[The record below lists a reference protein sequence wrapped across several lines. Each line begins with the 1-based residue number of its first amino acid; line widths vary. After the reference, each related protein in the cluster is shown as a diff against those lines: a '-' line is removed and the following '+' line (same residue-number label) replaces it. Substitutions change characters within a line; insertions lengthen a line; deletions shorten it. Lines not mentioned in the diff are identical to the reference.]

1 MTALIFTLASVL
13 GAIAVAWALAYHRA
27 NGVAWSIAMA
37 AGVLALEWAT
47 GTPLALVFALW
58 IAVGLF
64 AALSIVKPLRRAVV
78 TGPIFG
84 VYKKILPQISQ
95 TEQEALDAGSIWWD
109 ADLFTG
115 KPDWNKML
123 AYPEAR
129 LSPEEQAFI
138 DGPVEEL
145 CGMLDEWD
153 ITHNRMDLPP
163 EVWKFIREKGFLGII
178 IPRSYGGLGFSAFA
192 HSEIVTKISTRSGTC
207 AVTVMVP
214 NSLGPAE
221 LLIHYGTEEQK
232 NHYLPRLAKGLEIP
246 CFALTNPE
254 AGSDAGAIP
263 DFGIVC
269 KGTHEGREV
278 VGVRLTWEK
287 RYITLGPVATIL
299 GLAFKL
305 FDPEKL
311 LRGKED
317 LGITLALIPTSHK
330 GVNIG
335 RRHIPLS
342 GAFMNGPNSGK
353 DVFIPMSWI
362 IGGEKQVGNGWR
374 MLVECL
380 AAGRS
385 ISLPSMSMAAGKL
398 STRATGAYARVRSQ
412 FRTPIGRFEGVEEP
426 LARIG
431 GNTYMMDATRRMTMS
446 ALDLG
451 EKPSVI
457 SAICKYHMTERMRQI
472 LNDAMDVHGGKGI
485 MMGPNNYLGRAYET
499 IPIAITVEGANI
511 LTRSMIIFGQGA
523 IRCHPFVLKEIRSAG
538 ADDLAAFDAALWGH
552 MAFTVSNAARSLYL
566 GLTGGESVSVPG
578 VPETKRYLQQ
588 MTRFSSAFALL
599 SDVSMFV
606 IGGSLKRREKISAR
620 LGDILSLLYIGS
632 ATIKRYHDEGHQKE
646 DRPLLDWAMYDTFFR
661 LQVAIDGVLDNFPN
675 RFVAAWM
682 RMLAFPKG
690 LTLNAPFDKVG
701 AKVAALLI
709 TPGPVRDRLTK
720 GAYVPDDEN
729 DVIGRL
735 EYAMHATIKADAI
748 EAKMRK
754 ASKEGLLPQRTLAE
768 RRATALAQGIITREE
783 HDHLEY
789 TDRLRRDV
797 VKVDDFEHDLAR
809 GARREDDT
817 WQSQDKKKVPAAS
830 MS

>member
-1 MTALIFTLASVL
+1 MIIVSLVLAALATAWF
-13 GAIAVAWALAYHRA
+13 LAYHGA
-27 NGVAWSIAMA
+27 NGLAWSLALA
-37 AGVLALEWAT
+37 GGVLGLTIFT
-47 GTPLALVFALW
+47 GTPLAAITAMW
-58 IAVGLF
+58 IAVGVF
-64 AALSIVKPLRRAVV
+64 AALSIVRPLRAAIV
-78 TGPIFG
+78 TRPVFG
-84 VYKKILPQISQ
+84 IYKKILPQISQ

-115 KPDWNKML
+115 RPDWKKML
-123 AYPEAR
+123 GYPQAR
-129 LSPEEQAFI
+129 LSAEEQAFL

-145 CGMLDEWD
+145 CGMLNEWE
-153 ITHNRMDLPP
+153 ITHQRMDLPP
-163 EVWKFIREKGFLGII
+163 DVWKFIRDKGFLGII
-178 IPRSYGGLGFSAFA
+178 IPKSYGGLGFSAYA
-192 HSEIVTKISTRSGTC
+192 HSEIVTKISTRSGTA

-221 LLIHYGTEEQK
+221 LLIHYGTDEQK
-232 NHYLPRLAKGLEIP
+232 NHYLPRLARGLEIP

-269 KGTHEGREV
+269 KGMHEGREV
-278 VGVRLTWEK
+278 LGLRLTWEK

-299 GLAFKL
+299 GLAFKM
-305 FDPEKL
+305 FDPDRL
-311 LRGKED
+311 LGGKEE
-317 LGITLALIPTSHK
+317 LGITLALIPTTHK

-342 GAFMNGPNSGK
+342 GAFQNGPNSGK
-353 DVFIPMSWI
+353 DVFIPMSMI
-362 IGGEKQVGNGWR
+362 IGGEAMVGKGWR

-398 STRATGAYARVRSQ
+398 GSRASGAYARVRSQ
-412 FRTPIGRFEGVEEP
+412 FKTPIGKFEGVEEP

-431 GNTYMMDATRRMTMS
+431 GNTYMMDATRRMTMA

-457 SAICKYHMTERMRQI
+457 SAICKYHMTERMRSVI
-472 LNDAMDVHGGKGI
+472 NDAMDIHGGKGI

-523 IRCHPFVLKEIRSAG
+523 IRCHPYVLKEIAAAG
-538 ADDLAAFDAALWGH
+538 ANDLTAFDRALWGH
-552 MAFTVSNAARSLYL
+552 MSFTISNAARSLWL
-566 GLTGGESVSVPG
+566 GITGGEGVAVPG
-578 VPETKRYLQQ
+578 GAETRRYLQM

-599 SDVSMFV
+599 SDISMFV

-620 LGDILSLLYIGS
+620 LGDILSMLYIAS
-632 ATIKRYHDEGHQKE
+632 ATVKRFHDEGRQKE
-646 DRPLLDWAMYDTFFR
+646 DLPLLTWAMYDCFFK

-675 RFVAAWM
+675 RFVAAWL
-682 RMLAFPKG
+682 RVLVFPKG

-701 AKVAALLI
+701 SKVAQILI
-709 TPGPVRDRLTK
+709 TPGAARDRLTA
-720 GAYVPDDEN
+720 GAYVPRRED

-735 EYAMHATIKADAI
+735 EFAMEAVIKAEPI
-748 EAKMRK
+748 EAKLR
-754 ASKEGLLPQRTLAE
+754 AAAKEGKLTQKTLPE
-768 RRATALAQGIITREE
+768 RRSAAVAAGIITQQE
-783 HDHLEY
+783 HDHLVH

-797 VKVDDFEHDLAR
+797 VKVDDFDPDLSR
-809 GARREDDT
+809 GSRPGEEPWPADSR
-817 WQSQDKKKVPAAS
+817 KKAAVAS
-830 MS
+830 M

>member
-1 MTALIFTLASVL
+1 MMSTLSLILAAIITA
-13 GAIAVAWALAYHRA
+13 GALAYHRA
-27 NGVAWSIAMA
+27 NGLAWSLALA
-37 AGVLALEWAT
+37 AGAAALTFAT
-47 GTPLALVFALW
+47 GTPLAVLTVVW
-58 IAVGLF
+58 IAVGMF
-64 AALSIVKPLRRAVV
+64 AALSIVKPLRRALV

-84 VYKKILPQISQ
+84 IYKKILPQISQ

-115 KPDWNKML
+115 KPDWKKML
-123 AYPEAR
+123 AYPEAK
-129 LSPEEQAFI
+129 LSGEEKAFI

-145 CGMLDEWD
+145 CGMLNEWD

-163 EVWKFIREKGFLGII
+163 EVWKFIRDKGFLGII
-178 IPRSYGGLGFSAFA
+178 IPKDYGGLGFSAFA
-192 HSEIVTKISTRSGTC
+192 HSEIVTKISTRSGTA

-232 NHYLPRLAKGLEIP
+232 NYYLPRLARGLEIP

-269 KGTHEGREV
+269 RGMHEGREV
-278 VGVRLTWEK
+278 LGVRLTWDK

-305 FDPEKL
+305 FDPDKL
-311 LRGKED
+311 LGDKEE

-342 GAFMNGPNSGK
+342 GAFQNGPNSGK
-353 DVFIPMSWI
+353 DVFVPMSWM

-380 AAGRS
+380 AAGRAV
-385 ISLPSMSMAAGKL
+385 SLPSMSMAAGKMA
-398 STRATGAYARVRSQ
+398 SRATGAYARVRSQ
-412 FRTPIGRFEGVEEP
+412 FKTPIGKFEGVEEP

-457 SAICKYHMTERMRQI
+457 SAICKYHMTERMRSI

-523 IRCHPFVLKEIRSAG
+523 IRCHPFVLKEIAAAG
-538 ADDLAAFDAALWGH
+538 ADDLAAFDRALWGH
-552 MAFTVSNAARSLYL
+552 MAFTISNAARSLWL
-566 GLTGGESVSVPG
+566 GITGGEGVAVPG
-578 VPETKRYLQQ
+578 APETRRYLQM

-599 SDVSMFV
+599 SDISMFV

-620 LGDILSLLYIGS
+620 LGDILSLLYIAS
-632 ATIKRYHDEGHQKE
+632 ATVKRFHDEGRQKE
-646 DRPLLDWAMYDTFFR
+646 DLPLLTWAMYDSFFR
-661 LQVAIDGVLDNFPN
+661 LQVAMDGVLDNFPN
-675 RFVAAWM
+675 RFVASVL
-682 RMLAFPKG
+682 RMLVFPKG

-701 AKVAALLI
+701 AKVATILI
-709 TPGPVRDRLTK
+709 TPGAARDRLTA
-720 GAYVPDDEN
+720 GGYVPRRED

-735 EYAMHATIKADAI
+735 EFAMEAVIKADPI
-748 EAKMRK
+748 EAKLRK
-754 ASKEGLLPQRTLAE
+754 AGKDGLLPQRTLAE
-768 RRATALAQGIITREE
+768 RRAAAVAQGIITQAD
-783 HDHLEY
+783 HDHLVY
-789 TDRLRRDV
+789 TDRLRHDV
-797 VKVDDFEHDLAR
+797 VKVDDFDHDLAR
-809 GARREDDT
+809 GAKGQEET
-817 WQSQDKKKVPAAS
+817 WQQTESRKKALAPS
-830 MS
+830 M

>member
-1 MTALIFTLASVL
+1 MVTTILAALACIV
-13 GAIAVAWALAYHRA
+13 VAKVLAYHRA
-27 NGVAWSIAMA
+27 NGLAWSVAFA
-37 AGVLALEWAT
+37 AGAAALTRWSGAS
-47 GTPLALVFALW
+47 PAVVSAVW
-58 IAVGLF
+58 IAVALF
-64 AALSIVKPLRRAVV
+64 AAFSVVKPLRRVAI

-84 VYKKILPQISQ
+84 LYKRILPQISQ

-115 KPDWNKML
+115 RPDWKKLL
-123 AYPEAR
+123 AYPQAR
-129 LSPEEQAFI
+129 LSAEEQAFL

-145 CGMLDEWD
+145 CGMLDEWE
-153 ITHNRMDLPP
+153 ISHQRMDLPP

-178 IPRSYGGLGFSAFA
+178 IPKSYGGLGFGAYA
-192 HSEIVTKISTRSGTC
+192 HSEIVTKISTRSGTA

-221 LLIHYGTEEQK
+221 LLIHYGTDEQK
-232 NHYLPRLAKGLEIP
+232 NYYLPRLAKGLEIP

-269 KGTHEGREV
+269 KGMHEGREV
-278 VGVRLTWEK
+278 LGIRLTWEK

-305 FDPEKL
+305 FDPDKL
-311 LRGKED
+311 LGDEEQI
-317 LGITLALIPTSHK
+317 GITLALIPTSHK
-330 GVNIG
+330 GVDIG
-335 RRHIPLS
+335 RRHAPLS
-342 GAFMNGPNSGK
+342 AAFMNGPTTGK
-353 DVFIPMSWI
+353 DVFVPLDWV
-362 IGGEKQVGNGWR
+362 IGGATQAGKGWR

-398 STRATGAYARVRSQ
+398 GSRATGAYARVRSQ

-431 GNTYMMDATRRMTMS
+431 GNTYLMDATRRLTMV

-457 SAICKYHMTERMRQI
+457 SAICKYHMTERMRRI

-485 MMGPNNYLGRAYET
+485 MLGPNNYLGRAYET

-511 LTRSMIIFGQGA
+511 LTRSLIIFGQGA
-523 IRCHPFVLKEIRSAG
+523 IRCHPFVLKEIEA
-538 ADDLAAFDAALWGH
+538 AHDDNLAAFDRALWGH
-552 MAFTVSNAARSLYL
+552 MAFTLSNAARSLWL
-566 GLTGGESVSVPG
+566 GITGGKGIAVPG
-578 VPETKRYLQQ
+578 APETRRYLQL

-620 LGDILSLLYIGS
+620 LGDILSLLYMAS
-632 ATIKRYHDEGHQKE
+632 ATVKRFQDEGCQKE
-646 DRPLLDWAMYDTFFR
+646 DMALLTWAMHDSFFK
-661 LQVAIDGVLDNFPN
+661 LQVAMDGVLSNFPN
-675 RFVAAWM
+675 RFVAAWL

-690 LTLNAPFDKVG
+690 LTLDAATDRVG
-701 AKVAALLI
+701 SRVAELLI
-709 TPGPVRDRLTK
+709 TPGAARDRLTA
-720 GAYVPDDEN
+720 GAYIPRREDDP
-729 DVIGRL
+729 VGRL
-735 EYAMHATIKADAI
+735 EFAMEAVIKADPI
-748 EAKMRK
+748 EAKMRR
-754 ASKEGLLPQRTLAE
+754 AGKEGKLAQRTLAE
-768 RRATALAQGIITREE
+768 RRQSAVQQGIITQDEC
-783 HDHLEY
+783 DHLVY
-789 TDRLRRDV
+789 TDRLKRDV
-797 VKVDDFEHDLAR
+797 VKVDDFDHDLSRVAH
-809 GARREDDT
+809 GKEPWQPADT
-817 WQSQDKKKVPAAS
+817 KKKVAAAS
-830 MS
+830 M